1 MILWFVLTL
10 ELSARL
16 QITRKCI
23 CTDWKT
29 LEKNSRQIYKQIL
42 ALKEFSQS
50 IFFVQSKK
58 ALNFELFFIVTVNE
72 TVNNKTKTQ
81 GEKFLF
87 LFLSK
92 NGI

>member
-1 MILWFVLTL
+1 M
-10 ELSARL
+10 
-16 QITRKCI
+16 
-23 CTDWKT
+23 
-29 LEKNSRQIYKQIL
+29 QIL
-42 ALKEFSQS
+42 AWKEFSQS
-50 IFFVQSKK
+50 IFFFVQSKK
-58 ALNFELFFIVTVNE
+58 ALNFELLVFVTVNE